1 MRFNILYTDYKN
13 QHMFKRS
20 VKCDLDSSTTS
31 DSIYQI
37 GQLNIPRNSTVEKAF
52 VVDNHVTEYIDSNGV
67 NNFRVNLLST
77 DDLVTYTNINITKH
91 NDIKAQKNVNNV
103 ADILFVNVPK
113 HDINYDKLN
122 ICVDYDK
129 LNELIKTTRI
139 DTSYKYL
146 INIYDNYGIFNMIR
160 KYENTKI
167 RNK

>member
-1 MRFNILYTDYKN
+1 
-13 QHMFKRS
+13 MFKRS

-37 GQLNIPRNSTVEKAF
+37 GELNIPRNSTVEKAF
-52 VVDNHVTEYIDSNGV
+52 VVDNHVTEYLDSNGV

-160 KYENTKI
+160 KYEINNTTT
-167 RNK
+167 